1 MDDHAIGVHHAA
13 HAAHHTNYHSSP
25 FGGNQDEIY
34 GRMQAMSALQLARD
48 DSIYVLKA
56 KGADSQFG
64 CIGCKGSSITCNA
77 NPHFLP
83 DELNGIVS
91 FAEFSAMTREVI
103 HSPTSIFLHAFTL

>member
-1 MDDHAIGVHHAA
+1 MVPLLYIRAYLSVGSVQMDEI
-13 HAAHHTNYHSSP
+13 Y
-25 FGGNQDEIY
+25 GNQDEIY
-34 GRMQAMSALQLARD
+34 GRIQAISALQLARD

-91 FAEFSAMTREVI
+91 FAEFSAMTREVM
-103 HSPTSIFLHAFTL
+103 HFPTFMFLHTFTS